1 MSMNNGP
8 SPIYRQFRFRVL
20 CLSLKG
26 NSFYFIFFFLMAFY
40 CKVFCRILLCC
51 KQQLA
56 VAVQLLTIYICY
68 LWASLFG
75 VLSLHHK
82 TQQRLPESCRSFTAR
97 RWQCSV
103 SWRTGPSWTGPAWT
117 TSRSEFLQSGRSWE
131 TCPTVCPTAGP
142 PWTTHRGCCPRWP
155 RYAQYTVVPGSR
167 SHFSGSAKS
176 LRNSPWREVLISGWW
191 Q

>member
-1 MSMNNGP
+1 MSMNNEP

-68 LWASLFG
+68 LWALFG